1 MMPVCFREISWQRNY
16 TLAERSKTMMQ
27 DDYSNFIRE
36 SMRQAQC
43 NYETM
48 FEPCG
53 CGEQSAQSDSEQQL
67 QRDCDIPVMVFIPMQ
82 DFCRMYNEAEGLRR
96 GTMFPALDKPFY
108 GKGRNCC
115 GR

>member
-1 MMPVCFREISWQRNY
+1 
-16 TLAERSKTMMQ
+16 MQ
-27 DDYSNFIRE
+27 DNYSRFIRE

-48 FEPCG
+48 FEPCE
-53 CGEQSAQSDSEQQL
+53 CKEQPIHCESERKCQD
-67 QRDCDIPVMVFIPMQ
+67 DCDVPVMAFIPMQ

-108 GKGRNCC
+108 GKGRDCC

>member
-1 MMPVCFREISWQRNY
+1 
-16 TLAERSKTMMQ
+16 MQ
-27 DDYSNFIRE
+27 DNYSRFIRE

-53 CGEQSAQSDSEQQL
+53 CGEQVSQHESVQKCQD
-67 QRDCDIPVMVFIPMQ
+67 DCDVPVMAFIPMQ

-108 GKGRNCC
+108 GRGRDCC